1 MAGVLSLL
9 AVGLLFVA
17 TTGARAEPGARL
29 RVRIENV
36 SPGGGLMRL
45 GLFTE
50 ASYSGNDAR
59 PVAALDL
66 PAADAIM
73 QEVEFADVPPGV
85 YAIQVFQDLNGN
97 GKMDFNWAGLPVEP
111 YGFSRDA
118 LPTVAKPVFA
128 RVKITLD
135 AGANAPI
142 VIHLRNSGATE
153 RGGAATL
160 H

>member
-36 SPGGGLMRL
+36 SPGGGMMRL

-142 VIHLRNSGATE
+142 VIHLRNSGATD
-153 RGGAATL
+153 RLGAATL